1 MLDDLPSELL
11 VKITKSVV
19 EEQRRQWV
27 AYKSALQSLR
37 AVSSVSHRLRDANLP
52 LLFRHMVFNSWEEL
66 ADDAIPLFSDA
77 GKYELVARYVR
88 FVVSLA
94 PART

>member
-11 VKITKSVV
+11 VKITKLVV

-37 AVSSVSHRLRDANLP
+37 AVSSVSQRLRDSNLP

-66 ADDAIPLFSDA
+66 ADEAVPLFSVG
-77 GKYELVARYVR
+77 GKYELVAPYVR
-88 FVVSLA
+88 FVISPA
-94 PART
+94 PVRT